1 MTNKVEGD
9 IKGVD
14 FKDKVNHDEKSD
26 Q

>member
-1 MTNKVEGD
+1 MTNKVKGD

-14 FKDKVNHDEKSD
+14 FIDKVNHDEKSD